1 MGNWPIK
8 SWGVEMRYENAH
20 QDISLCLLKSGNLT
34 TWYLQESVGFEQDQ
48 ESKRMGDFLK
58 I

>member
-1 MGNWPIK
+1 MGSWPIQ

-20 QDISLCLLKSGNLT
+20 QDTSLCYLKSGNMT

-48 ESKRMGDFLK
+48 ESKRMEDFLK